1 MAEVNPAPEML
12 FVSTLSEL
20 DKMGAAI
27 RPKLDADFIN
37 RVRNLKLLGGFMTG
51 ALVQRGSRRL
61 SPTHSAWPA
70 IALAALAGGGAGLLQ
85 HWSTTASKEEELAR
99 QMLDQQMASRRNLE
113 KRAFDPFS
121 LALAAG
127 TGAAGTLGGSLGK
140 LVIDRIVSHVSSKKK
155 PKAPQPRMPQ
165 RRKSD
170 AKRPA
175 GR

>member
-1 MAEVNPAPEML
+1 ML

-37 RVRNLKLLGGFMTG
+37 RVRNLKLLGGLMTG
-51 ALVQRGSRRL
+51 AALVPHTRRL
-61 SPTHSAWPA
+61 SPTHSAWPV
-70 IALAALAGGGAGLLQ
+70 IALAALAGGGAGLLH
-85 HWSTTASKEEELAR
+85 HWSTSASKEEELAR
-99 QMLDQQMASRRNLE
+99 QMLDQQMESRRNLE
-113 KRAFDPFS
+113 KKAFDPFS

-140 LVIDRIVSHVSSKKK
+140 LVIDRIVSHATAKKK
-155 PKAPQPRMPQ
+155 IKAPQPRMPQ
-165 RRKSD
+165 RRKTD